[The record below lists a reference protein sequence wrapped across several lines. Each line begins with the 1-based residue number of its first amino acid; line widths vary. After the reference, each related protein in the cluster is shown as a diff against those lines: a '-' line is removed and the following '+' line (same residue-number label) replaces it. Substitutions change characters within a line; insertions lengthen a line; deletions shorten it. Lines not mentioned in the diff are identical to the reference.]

1 VLQPA
6 AGTFFPLGLYPHGD
20 FGPWTIYV
28 TKTRKL
34 VHFLRAPPTSPPS
47 WLQQRQRHLWSA
59 AAAVWATMG
68 EPAREWW
75 HRVAAINHL
84 KLSGYNLFIVYE
96 TGKDPSCLDA
106 LAMPS

>member
-1 VLQPA
+1 
-6 AGTFFPLGLYPHGD
+6 
-20 FGPWTIYV
+20 
-28 TKTRKL
+28 
-34 VHFLRAPPTSPPS
+34 
-47 WLQQRQRHLWSA
+47 
-59 AAAVWATMG
+59 MG